1 MALPKIEHP
10 TFGLTI
16 PSTQEDIRYRPFL
29 VREEKI
35 LLVAQESGDANQFIN
50 AINQVLTNCVFDY
63 DVTKLTS
70 FDTEYMFL
78 KLRANSVSDLAKIN
92 IYDEDTETHVP
103 IEVDLNLVEC
113 VNDVKDPVIKI
124 NDLISIEMRY
134 PRYVDLASIEQE
146 SGLETSMEMISKC
159 ITKVYNSTV
168 QQEET
173 LELSTYSTDEQ
184 EEFINSF
191 PADSFALIQKFFE
204 DMPKVKLEVSYKIKI
219 NGKTKTKKKVLE
231 GINDFFS

>member
-159 ITKVYNSTV
+159 ITKVFN
-168 QQEET
+168 
-173 LELSTYSTDEQ
+173 
-184 EEFINSF
+184 I
-191 PADSFALIQKFFE
+191 
-204 DMPKVKLEVSYKIKI
+204 
-219 NGKTKTKKKVLE
+219 
-231 GINDFFS
+231 